1 MNLVYASFD
10 LLFSE
15 LKNCSF
21 GNELFFLLY
30 NFIKSKDLIRIHEMI
45 LELDIKDFEFEEL
58 FGYFDFAVYFHEFF
72 ILNVVF
78 LKLFHAYLRVH
89 GTNAIDQS

>member
-45 LELDIKDFEFEEL
+45 LELDIKDFEFEEVL
-58 FGYFDFAVYFHEFF
+58 SDYGSECSDGGYIPLSRKSSFR
-72 ILNVVF
+72 NNNS
-78 LKLFHAYLRVH
+78 LKSITIHRNSL
-89 GTNAIDQS
+89 